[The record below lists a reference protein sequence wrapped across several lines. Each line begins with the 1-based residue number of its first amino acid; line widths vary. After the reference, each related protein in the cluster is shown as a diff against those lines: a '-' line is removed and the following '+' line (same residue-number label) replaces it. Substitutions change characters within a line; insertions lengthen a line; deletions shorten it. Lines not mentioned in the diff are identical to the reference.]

1 MDEWHVLSDG
11 AGVVSCDL
19 ANRMSPQ
26 IQPGVERP
34 RAAGNEIGAEATSFP
49 APRRGGSVASKQP
62 MRDYLNA
69 INTHVVVY
77 DGGMGATLEQ
87 FDLTSEDY
95 GGLAGKC
102 HEALVLRRPDV
113 IEGVHASMLDAG
125 AEVVETDTFQ
135 ASRLKLAEWG
145 LAEHTLEINTKAA
158 EIARR
163 AAGERRYV
171 AGSIGPTGYLPASE
185 DPALGQIRFGELVEV
200 FAEQARG
207 LIDGGA
213 DLLIVETAQ
222 DILEVKAAVFG
233 ARQAFKTT
241 GRALPI
247 HTSVSLLPNGG
258 KMLLGTDVSAV
269 LCTLEALRVD
279 VIGLN
284 CSTGPQDMRDA
295 IRFLGEHCPVPVA
308 CIPNAGLPLQGPDGE
323 TIFPEQPEP
332 LADALAEFVERYG
345 VGVVGGCCGTT
356 PDHIRAIVER
366 VATPPGAA
374 ARTAGG
380 GASATA
386 PPTRPVP
393 PRPAP
398 RPPHL
403 SAMIAATPLV
413 QEPRPTMVGE
423 RVNAQGSRKAKELL
437 LAEDYDGLAQI
448 AEDQVEGGAHVLD
461 LCVALTER
469 TDEDE
474 QMRLVVKKVSL
485 TQPAPIQVDSTEPEV
500 IERAL
505 EQCPG
510 RAIVNSVN
518 LEAGRAKLDRV
529 VPVALAHGAALIALT
544 IDETGMAKTAQR
556 KVEIAKRIRDLCC
569 EEHGLDPELLIF
581 DCLTF
586 TLTTG
591 DEEWRPSA
599 VETIE
604 GIRRIKAEVPHVKT
618 SLGVSNV
625 SFGVS
630 PTARAVLNSVFLH
643 HCVDAGLDLAM
654 VNPNHITPYG
664 EIPTGE
670 RELADDLVFNRRED
684 ALERFIAHFESK
696 GEQEADAAA
705 QDPTE
710 GMEPEQALHF
720 HILRRRREGVE
731 AWIDASVEKIGAVPT
746 LNDVLLPAMK
756 EVGDKFGA
764 GELIL
769 PFVLQSAEV
778 MKRAVAQLERYLDK
792 LEGYTKGTVVLATVF
807 GDVHDIGKSLV
818 NTILTNNGYTV
829 VDLGKQVPIQTILD
843 AAQEHDATAIGLS
856 ALLVS
861 TSKQMP
867 ACVAELHAKGLPYPV
882 LIGGAAINRAFG
894 YRALYP
900 GGRESEEVYE
910 PGVFYCKD
918 AFEGLA
924 VMDQL
929 VDAQARGG
937 LVERLRASAAEFRAK
952 GETPA
957 EELDF
962 TDDSVRSP
970 ARTDAP
976 VPTPP
981 YWGVR
986 EIEVDLDEVYR
997 HLDTHVLFKL
1007 HWGGRGVKGEAWRE
1021 LLEGDFRPRLERM
1034 WREQDYLHP
1043 RALLGFFPCYAL
1055 GNEIVVLDPATL
1067 DPAKPDDGA
1076 DGRAPRLDPATLDPA
1091 APDSGADGRAPRL
1104 DPTPRAREL
1113 TRFVCPRQPKGDRL
1127 CLADFFRPAVDGRPP
1142 AELDVVAVQA
1152 VTVGS
1157 EVTEV
1162 MARLESEG
1170 EFSEQL
1176 FVHGLGVQA
1185 AEGLAEWL
1193 HATVR
1198 ELLGIGA
1205 TQGRRYSWGY
1215 PAVPEQSEHLKV
1227 EQLLG
1232 LSDIG
1237 MHITDGYAP
1246 EPEQSTLALV
1256 AHHPQAIYFGTR
1268 QGRLLPNGSP
1278 DDVIKGSPRDPS
1290 LFAAGDTGPA
1300 LGDEEPPDGTVE
1312 EEDEPAMAG

>member
-1 MDEWHVLSDG
+1 M
-11 AGVVSCDL
+11 A
-19 ANRMSPQ
+19 
-26 IQPGVERP
+26 
-34 RAAGNEIGAEATSFP
+34 P
-49 APRRGGSVASKQP
+49 A
-62 MRDYLNA
+62 RDYRQALRER
-69 INTHVVVY
+69 VLVY

-87 FDLTSEDY
+87 FDLTQEDY

-102 HEALVLRRPDV
+102 HEALVLNRPDV

-135 ASRLKLAEWG
+135 ASRLKLDEWG
-145 LAEHTLEINTKAA
+145 LADYTVEINTKAA
-158 EIARR
+158 ELARK
-163 AAGERRYV
+163 AAGPDRYV
-171 AGSIGPTGYLPASE
+171 AGSIGPTGFLPASD
-185 DPALGQIRFGELVEV
+185 DPTLGQIRFGELVEV
-200 FAEQARG
+200 FAEQAAG

-213 DLLIVETAQ
+213 DLLIIETAQ

-233 ARQAFKTT
+233 ARAAFRQT
-241 GRALPI
+241 GRTLPI

-258 KMLLGTDVSAV
+258 KMLLGTDISSV
-269 LCTLEALRVD
+269 LTTLEALQVD

-295 IRFLGEHCPVPVA
+295 IRFLGELCPVPVA

-323 TIFPEQPEP
+323 TIFPEAPEP
-332 LADALAEFVERYG
+332 LAEALAEFVERYG

-356 PDHIRAIVER
+356 PEHIRAIAER
-366 VATPPGAA
+366 V
-374 ARTAGG
+374 GG
-380 GASATA
+380 
-386 PPTRPVP
+386 RPVGQ
-393 PRPAP
+393 RPAP

-403 SAMIAATPLV
+403 SSMIAATTLV

-423 RVNAQGSRKAKELL
+423 RVNSQGSRRAKQLL
-437 LAEDYDGLAQI
+437 LADDYDGLVQI
-448 AEDQVEGGAHVLD
+448 AEDQVTGGAHVLD

-469 TDEDE
+469 SDEDE
-474 QMRLVVKKVSL
+474 QMRVLAKRISL
-485 TQPAPIQVDSTEPEV
+485 SQPAPIQIDSTEPEV

-505 EQCPG
+505 EQIPG

-518 LEAGRAKLDRV
+518 LEAGADKLDRV
-529 VPVALAHGAALIALT
+529 VPMALAHGSALIALT
-544 IDETGMAKTAQR
+544 IDEVGMAKTAQR
-556 KVEIAKRIRDLCC
+556 KVEIAQRIRDLCC
-569 EEHGLDPELLIF
+569 EEHGLDPQLLIF

-604 GIRRIKAEVPHVKT
+604 GIRRIKAEIPDVKT

-630 PTARAVLNSVFLH
+630 PGARAVLNSVFLH
-643 HCVDAGLDLAM
+643 HCVQAGLDLAM

-664 EIPTGE
+664 EISEQE
-670 RELADDLVFNRRED
+670 RLLADDLVFNRRED

-696 GEQEADAAA
+696 GEEDSAAGA
-705 QDPTE
+705 ADPTE

-720 HILRRRREGVE
+720 HILRRRKEGVE
-731 AWIDASVEKIGAVPT
+731 DWIDRSVEKIGAVPT
-746 LNDVLLPAMK
+746 LNEVLLPAMK

-778 MKRAVAQLERYLDK
+778 MKRAVARLENYLDK
-792 LEGYTKGTVVLATVF
+792 IEGYTKGTVVLATVF

-843 AAQEHDATAIGLS
+843 AAQEHEATAIGLS

-867 ACVAELHAKGLPYPV
+867 ACIAELHAKGLEYPV

-900 GGRESEEVYE
+900 GGKESDEQY
-910 PGVFYCKD
+910 PAGVFYCKD
-918 AFEGLA
+918 AFEGLS

-929 VDAQARGG
+929 IDAEAHAA
-937 LVERLRASAAEFRAK
+937 LLEKLRAGASAFREK
-952 GETPA
+952 GEEP
-957 EELDF
+957 EEQLNF
-962 TDDSVRSP
+962 ADDSVRSA
-970 ARTDAP
+970 AREDAP
-976 VPTPP
+976 VPAPP
-981 YWGVR
+981 WWGVR
-986 EIEVDLDEVYR
+986 EVDVDMDEVYS

-1007 HWGGRGVKGEAWRE
+1007 HWGGKGVKGEAWRQLVDE
-1021 LLEGDFRPRLERM
+1021 DFRPRLERM
-1034 WREQDYLHP
+1034 WSEQEYLRP

-1055 GNEIVVLDPATL
+1055 GNDIVVLDP
-1067 DPAKPDDGA
+1067 DE
-1076 DGRAPRLDPATLDPA
+1076 RE
-1091 APDSGADGRAPRL
+1091 
-1104 DPTPRAREL
+1104 REL
-1113 TRFVCPRQPKGDRL
+1113 TRFVCPRQPKGDRI
-1127 CLADFFRPAVDGRPP
+1127 CLADFFRPAIDADGRPSPDGTAP
-1142 AELDVVAVQA
+1142 AQLDVIAVQA

-1157 EVTEV
+1157 EVTEL
-1162 MARLESEG
+1162 MAKLESDG
-1170 EFSEQL
+1170 EFAEQL
-1176 FVHGLGVQA
+1176 FVHGLGVQT

-1193 HATVR
+1193 HAKAR
-1198 ELLGIGA
+1198 EMLAIPA

-1232 LSDIG
+1232 LERIG
-1237 MHITDGYAP
+1237 MEISDGYAP
-1246 EPEQSTLALV
+1246 IPEQSTLALV

-1268 QGRLLPNGSP
+1268 QGRLLPDGSP
-1278 DDVIKGSPRDPS
+1278 DDAIKGSSRDPS
-1290 LFAAGDTGPA
+1290 LFGELD
-1300 LGDEEPPDGTVE
+1300 
-1312 EEDEPAMAG
+1312 EDEPADGVVEAEGQPAVTSGTP

>member
-1 MDEWHVLSDG
+1 M
-11 AGVVSCDL
+11 
-19 ANRMSPQ
+19 P
-26 IQPGVERP
+26 
-34 RAAGNEIGAEATSFP
+34 
-49 APRRGGSVASKQP
+49 
-62 MRDYLNA
+62 RDYLKA
-69 INTHVVVY
+69 ISEHVVVY

-87 FDLTSEDY
+87 FELTSEDY

-102 HEALVLRRPDV
+102 HEALVLNRPDV
-113 IEGVHASMLDAG
+113 IEGVHSSMLEAG

-135 ASRLKLAEWG
+135 ASRIKLEEWG
-145 LAEHTLEINTKAA
+145 LADYTVEINTKAA
-158 EIARR
+158 EIARK
-163 AAGERRYV
+163 AAGESRFV

-185 DPALGQIRFGELVEV
+185 EPSLGQIRFGELVEV
-200 FAEQARG
+200 FTEQAEG

-213 DLLIVETAQ
+213 DLIIIETAQ
-222 DILEVKAAVFG
+222 DILEVKAAIFG
-233 ARQAFKTT
+233 ARAAFKSS
-241 GRALPI
+241 GRTLPI

-258 KMLLGTDVSAV
+258 KMLLGTDISAV
-269 LCTLEALRVD
+269 LSTLEALKVD

-284 CSTGPQDMRDA
+284 CSTGPEDMRDA
-295 IRFLGEHCPVPVA
+295 IRFLGEYCPVPVA

-323 TIFPEQPEP
+323 TIFPEQPVP
-332 LADALAEFVERYG
+332 LAEALKEFVERYG
-345 VGVVGGCCGTT
+345 VGIVGGCCGTT
-356 PDHIRAIVER
+356 PEHIAAIVER
-366 VATPPGAA
+366 VAE
-374 ARTAGG
+374 
-380 GASATA
+380 
-386 PPTRPVP
+386 RPVA

-403 SAMIAATPLV
+403 SSMIAATPLV

-423 RVNAQGSRKAKELL
+423 RVNSQGSRKAKELL
-437 LAEDYDGLAQI
+437 LADDYDGLLQI
-448 AEDQVEGGAHVLD
+448 AEDQVAGGAHVLD

-469 TDEDE
+469 SDEDE
-474 QMRLVVKKVSL
+474 QMRLVAKKVSL
-485 TQPAPIQVDSTEPEV
+485 TQPAPIQIDSTEPEV

-505 EQCPG
+505 EQIPG

-518 LEAGRAKLDRV
+518 LEAGRDKLDRV

-544 IDETGMAKTAQR
+544 IDEVGMAKTAER

-599 VETIE
+599 VETIA
-604 GIRRIKAEVPHVKT
+604 GIKAIKEQIPSVKT

-630 PTARAVLNSVFLH
+630 PGARAVLNSVFLH
-643 HCVDAGLDLAM
+643 HCVGAGLDLAM
-654 VNPNHITPYG
+654 VNPNHITPYS
-664 EIPTGE
+664 EISDVE

-684 ALERFIAHFESK
+684 ALERFIAHFEAK
-696 GEQEADAAA
+696 GEEEIQGAA
-705 QDPTE
+705 DPTE
-710 GMEPEQALHF
+710 GMEPEEALHF
-720 HILRRRREGVE
+720 HILRRRKDGVE
-731 AWIDASVEKIGAVPT
+731 DWIDRSVEKIGAVPT
-746 LNDVLLPAMK
+746 LNEVLLPAMK

-778 MKRAVAQLERYLDK
+778 MKKAVAQLEKYLDK
-792 LEGYTKGTVVLATVF
+792 IEGYTKGTVVLATVF

-843 AAQEHDATAIGLS
+843 AAVEHKATAIGLS

-867 ACVAELHAKGLPYPV
+867 ACIQELHSKKLDYPV
-882 LIGGAAINRAFG
+882 LIGGAAINRAFS

-900 GGRESEEVYE
+900 GGKDSEEIYE

-929 VDAQARGG
+929 IDTEAHGA
-937 LVERLRASAAEFRAK
+937 LVEKLRSGATAFREK
-952 GETPA
+952 GEEPA
-957 EELDF
+957 EELNF
-962 TDDSVRSP
+962 ADDSVRSA

-976 VPTPP
+976 VPEPP
-981 YWGVR
+981 FWGVR
-986 EIEVDLDEVYR
+986 EIPVDMDELYR

-1007 HWGGRGVKGEAWRE
+1007 HWGGSKVKGDAWKKLVE
-1021 LLEGDFRPRLERM
+1021 EDFRPRLERM
-1034 WREQDYLHP
+1034 WKEQAYLHP
-1043 RALLGFFPCYAL
+1043 RALLGYFPCYAL
-1055 GNEIVVLDPATL
+1055 GNEIVVLDPEDRST
-1067 DPAKPDDGA
+1067 
-1076 DGRAPRLDPATLDPA
+1076 
-1091 APDSGADGRAPRL
+1091 
-1104 DPTPRAREL
+1104 EL
-1113 TRFVCPRQPKGDRL
+1113 TRFVCPRQPKGERI
-1127 CLADFFRPAVDGRPP
+1127 CLADFFRPAIDGKPP
-1142 AELDVVAVQA
+1142 EELDVIPVQA
-1152 VTVGS
+1152 VTVGG
-1157 EVTEV
+1157 EVTEL
-1162 MARLESEG
+1162 MAKLEAEG
-1170 EFSEQL
+1170 EFAEQY
-1176 FVHGLGVQA
+1176 FVHGLGVQT

-1193 HATVR
+1193 HHEVR
-1198 ELLGIGA
+1198 NMLAIPA

-1227 EQLLG
+1227 EKLLH
-1232 LSDIG
+1232 LEQIG
-1237 MHITDGYAP
+1237 MTITDGYAP

-1268 QGRLLPNGSP
+1268 QGRLLPDGSP
-1278 DDVIKGSPRDPS
+1278 DDVILGSSRDPS
-1290 LFAAGDTGPA
+1290 LFAELDDVDPPAGPVEGEDPPQGRTG
-1300 LGDEEPPDGTVE
+1300 
-1312 EEDEPAMAG
+1312 EPAMAGEGAA

>member
-1 MDEWHVLSDG
+1 
-11 AGVVSCDL
+11 
-19 ANRMSPQ
+19 
-26 IQPGVERP
+26 
-34 RAAGNEIGAEATSFP
+34 
-49 APRRGGSVASKQP
+49 
-62 MRDYLNA
+62 MRDYIDA
-69 INTHVVVY
+69 INSRVVVY

-87 FDLTSEDY
+87 FDLSSEDY
-95 GGLAGKC
+95 GGLPGKC
-102 HEALVLRRPDV
+102 HEALVLNRPDV
-113 IEGVHASMLDAG
+113 IEGVHGSMLDAG
-125 AEVVETDTFQ
+125 ADVVETDTFQ
-135 ASRLKLAEWG
+135 ASRIKLEEWG
-145 LAEHTLEINTKAA
+145 LADYTVEINTKAA
-158 EIARR
+158 EIARK
-163 AAGERRYV
+163 AAGEDRFV

-185 DPALGQIRFGELVEV
+185 DPSLGQIRFGELVEV
-200 FAEQARG
+200 FTEQAGG

-213 DLLIVETAQ
+213 DLLIIETAQ

-233 ARQAFKTT
+233 ARAAFDSA
-241 GRALPI
+241 GRTLPI
-247 HTSVSLLPNGG
+247 HASVSLLPNGG
-258 KMLLGTDVSAV
+258 KMLLGTDISAV
-269 LCTLEALRVD
+269 LSTLEALKVD

-284 CSTGPQDMRDA
+284 CSTGPEDMRDA
-295 IRFLGEHCPVPVA
+295 IRFLGELCAVPVA

-323 TIFPEQPEP
+323 TIFPERPEP
-332 LADALAEFVERYG
+332 LAEALKEFVERYG
-345 VGVVGGCCGTT
+345 VGIVGGCCGTT
-356 PDHIRAIVER
+356 PAHVAAIVER
-366 VATPPGAA
+366 V
-374 ARTAGG
+374 GG
-380 GASATA
+380 RAVG
-386 PPTRPVP
+386 

-403 SAMIAATPLV
+403 SSMIAATPLV

-423 RVNAQGSRKAKELL
+423 RVNSQGSRKAKELL
-437 LAEDYDGLAQI
+437 LADDYDGLLQI
-448 AEDQVEGGAHVLD
+448 AEDQVVGGAHVLD

-469 TDEDE
+469 SDEDE
-474 QMRLVVKKVSL
+474 QMRLVAKKVSL
-485 TQPAPIQVDSTEPEV
+485 TQPAPIQIDSTEPEV

-505 EQCPG
+505 EQIPG

-544 IDETGMAKTAQR
+544 IDEVGMAKTAER
-556 KVEIAKRIRDLCC
+556 KVEIAKRIRELCC

-599 VETIE
+599 VETIA
-604 GIRRIKAEVPHVKT
+604 GITAIKAEIPQVKT

-630 PTARAVLNSVFLH
+630 PGARAVLNSVFLH

-654 VNPNHITPYG
+654 VNPNHITPYS
-664 EIPTGE
+664 EISDLE

-696 GEQEADAAA
+696 GEEETQSAA
-705 QDPTE
+705 DPTE

-720 HILRRRREGVE
+720 HILRRRKEGVE
-731 AWIDASVEKIGAVPT
+731 DWIDASVEKLGAVPT
-746 LNDVLLPAMK
+746 LNEVLLPAMK

-778 MKRAVAQLERYLDK
+778 MKRAVARLEKYLDK
-792 LEGYTKGTVVLATVF
+792 IEGYTKGTVVLATVF

-829 VDLGKQVPIQTILD
+829 IDLGKQVPIQTILD
-843 AAQEHDATAIGLS
+843 AAVEHQATAIGLS

-867 ACVAELHAKGLPYPV
+867 ACIQELHSKKLDYPV
-882 LIGGAAINRAFG
+882 LIGGAAINRAFS

-900 GGRESEEVYE
+900 GGKDSDEPYE

-929 VDAQARGG
+929 IDEGAHGA
-937 LVERLRASAAEFRAK
+937 LVEKLRAGATAFREK
-952 GETPA
+952 GEAPV
-957 EELDF
+957 EEVNLA
-962 TDDSVRSP
+962 DDSVRSP
-970 ARTDAP
+970 ARTDVP

-981 YWGVR
+981 FWGVR

-1007 HWGGRGVKGEAWRE
+1007 HWGGRGVKGEAWQTLLRE
-1021 LLEGDFRPRLERM
+1021 DFRPRLERM
-1034 WREQDYLHP
+1034 WREQAYLHP
-1043 RALLGFFPCYAL
+1043 RALLGFFPCYSL
-1055 GNEIVVLDPATL
+1055 GNDIIVLDPEDRKT
-1067 DPAKPDDGA
+1067 
-1076 DGRAPRLDPATLDPA
+1076 
-1091 APDSGADGRAPRL
+1091 
-1104 DPTPRAREL
+1104 EL
-1113 TRFVCPRQPKGDRL
+1113 TRFVCPRQPKGERI
-1127 CLADFFRPAVDGRPP
+1127 CLADFYRPAVDGAPP
-1142 AELDVVAVQA
+1142 QELDVIAVQA

-1157 EVTEV
+1157 EVTEL
-1162 MARLESEG
+1162 MAKLESDG
-1170 EFSEQL
+1170 EFAEQL
-1176 FVHGLGVQA
+1176 FVHGLGVQT

-1193 HATVR
+1193 HWRAR
-1198 ELLGIGA
+1198 GMLGIPDA
-1205 TQGRRYSWGY
+1205 RGRRYSWGY

-1227 EQLLG
+1227 EKLLD
-1232 LSDIG
+1232 LAQIG
-1237 MHITDGYAP
+1237 MTITEGYAP
-1246 EPEQSTLALV
+1246 NPEQSTLALI

-1268 QGRLLPNGSP
+1268 QGRLLPDGSP
-1278 DDVIKGSPRDPS
+1278 DDLIRGSSRDPS
-1290 LFAAGDTGPA
+1290 LFADLDDAD
-1300 LGDEEPPDGTVE
+1300 PPDGAVE
-1312 EEDEPAMAG
+1312 GEDEPAMAGEASS